1 MRLVVELRER
11 APRAAIAEAE
21 REPAGAAG
29 AGARRHRARE
39 GQADAVPGEEGVH
52 CAFRCSRLA
61 TRFVCSRVELT
72 WLVVQPQLQ
81 CCSCGDL

>member
-1 MRLVVELRER
+1 MWLINWNRDNLYVRLVVELRER

-52 CAFRCSRLA
+52 CAFRCSRLDLFA
-61 TRFVCSRVELT
+61 
-72 WLVVQPQLQ
+72 LVL
-81 CCSCGDL
+81 SLRG